1 MGMSDKFDEMKDKA
15 KDLLGGEEGDE
26 RIDQAAD
33 KADDATGGKHTE
45 QIDKGRD
52 AAKEGVEKLGG

>member
-1 MGMSDKFDEMKDKA
+1 MGISDKFDDMKDKA
-15 KDLLGGEEGDE
+15 KDLLGGDEGAE
-26 RIDQAAD
+26 KIDQAAD
-33 KADDATGGKHTE
+33 QADDVTGGKYSE